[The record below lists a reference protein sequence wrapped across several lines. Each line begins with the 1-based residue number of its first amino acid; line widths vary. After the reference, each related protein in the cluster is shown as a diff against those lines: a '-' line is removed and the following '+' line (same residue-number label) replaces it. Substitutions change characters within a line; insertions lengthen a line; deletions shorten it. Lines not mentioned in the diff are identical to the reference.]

1 MAISHWQK
9 QQEKPM
15 GFETKW
21 AGAAIRPTRD
31 RRAPKSH
38 RHRSWIER
46 LLSSAFRTIVEGFAL
61 YGAAYTGAPYPGSLL
76 PADDQPRFRGFGGV
90 RRDGSRAAW
99 EGNDNQTL
107 KDIGIPDDIEHAGE
121 PQNRRS
127 GQRNRTRTLFPL
139 SPAGGEAE
147 ARQDRGQQAGAVRI
161 PRVGY

>member
-1 MAISHWQK
+1 
-9 QQEKPM
+9 M

-38 RHRSWIER
+38 RHGSWIER
-46 LLSSAFRTIVEGFAL
+46 VLSSAFRSVVEGFAL
-61 YGAAYTGAPYPGSLL
+61 YGAALYPGPFLL
-76 PADDQPRFRGFGGV
+76 ADDQPRFPGFDEA

-107 KDIGIPDDIEHAGE
+107 KDIGIPDETEHAGE

-127 GQRNRTRTLFPL
+127 GQRDRTRTFSPL
-139 SPAGGEAE
+139 CPAGGEAE
-147 ARQDRGQQAGAVRI
+147 ARQDLAPLLRPPPPNPLI
-161 PRVGY
+161 PPHGTT